1 MDKDRKLNSA
11 DTQTVIGA
19 GVKVE
24 GKFDAVGDVILKG
37 KLSGT
42 LDTQSALYLE
52 EGAFIDGDM
61 TAKNA
66 NLAGEIKGNVKV
78 QNQVGLTK
86 SAKIKGDLE
95 CQILSIEAGA
105 IFNGRCSIGRQT
117 PEEPV
122 VNKEK

>member
-24 GKFDAVGDVILKG
+24 GKFDAIGDVVLKG
-37 KLSGT
+37 RLTGT
-42 LDTQSALYLE
+42 LDTQSALFLE

-86 SAKIKGDLE
+86 TAKIKGDLE

-105 IFNGRCSIGRQT
+105 IFNGRCSIGRQV
-117 PEEPV
+117 PEKATEEG
-122 VNKEK
+122 K